1 MRFVVAAAAVV
12 LAAGC
17 GGSQRHVT
25 SNGAV
30 TVDGRRLVVHCSG
43 SGSPTVVLEAGL
55 GLSSSTWAEIQ
66 PLVARTTRV
75 CAYDRLGE
83 GESDKP
89 ASVQSV
95 EDQAK
100 TLDALIQAAGW
111 KGPFI
116 FVGHSWGGAVV
127 QQFAADHTEAVAG
140 MVLVDASLGDQLQRW
155 LGMIPPKPKRGLDL
169 YGPIRESLRQALD
182 PRQNPEELD
191 WGASADDL
199 RHVTT
204 LGKIPLVVLTAG
216 TLGLEFPTMPSQDR
230 AYAIW
235 VDLHKRLARLS
246 SNSVYAVAQYSG
258 HFIYQSQPD
267 VVMASIRAV
276 VRAARDHG
284 ELPRCQALF
293 HGLDAVGCH

>member
-1 MRFVVAAAAVV
+1 
-12 LAAGC
+12 
-17 GGSQRHVT
+17 
-25 SNGAV
+25 
-30 TVDGRRLVVHCSG
+30 
-43 SGSPTVVLEAGL
+43 
-55 GLSSSTWAEIQ
+55 
-66 PLVARTTRV
+66 VAR
-75 CAYDRLGE
+75 D
-83 GESDKP
+83 D
-89 ASVQSV
+89 
-95 EDQAK
+95 
-100 TLDALIQAAGW
+100 
-111 KGPFI
+111 
-116 FVGHSWGGAVV
+116 
-127 QQFAADHTEAVAG
+127 
-140 MVLVDASLGDQLQRW
+140 
-155 LGMIPPKPKRGLDL
+155 PPKPKRGLDL

-246 SNSVYAVAQYSG
+246 SNSVYAVAQHSG

-276 VRAARDHG
+276 VHAARDDRQ
-284 ELPRCQALF
+284 LPRCQALF